1 MVLDEFYK
9 LNNGQRIPKIALG
22 TWQTPNDVAAT
33 AVATA
38 IDAGYRHI
46 DTAIAYE
53 NEAGVGAGLKAALKS
68 TGIHRESI
76 FITTKIP
83 AEVKNYADTVR
94 CIQESMD
101 RLDAYHIDMMLIHAP
116 RPWAEM
122 GVPGGNYYYRENVD
136 VWKALEEAYE
146 AGKIRA
152 IGVSNFDIDD
162 LNNLLAGGRVVPAVN
177 QVRVHIGHVP
187 TELIDFCE
195 QAGILVEAYSP
206 NATGRLLKVP
216 EVCAM
221 AEKCPKSVQWR
232 KSTTFRCRNLQ
243 AALCYSSGFCQSQ
256 NPCTKNASG
265 RMPNSI
271 SKSIR
276 TTWLRFWKLMD
287 CNKKVPL

>member
-1 MVLDEFYK
+1 MVLEEFYK

-33 AVATA
+33 AVSAA
-38 IDAGYRHI
+38 IEAGYRHI

-53 NEAGVGAGLKAALKS
+53 NETGVGAGLKAALQS

-83 AEVKNYADTVR
+83 AEVKNYDGAVR

-101 RLDAYHIDMMLIHAP
+101 RLDAFHIDMMLIHAP

-122 GVPGGNYYYRENVD
+122 DSTSGNRYFKENIE

-152 IGVSNFDIDD
+152 IGVSNFEIDD
-162 LNNLLAGGRVVPAVN
+162 LNNIMAGGRVIPAVN
-177 QVRVHIGHVP
+177 QIRVHIGHVP

-195 QAGILVEAYSP
+195 QNGILVEAYSP

-221 AEKCPKSVQWR
+221 AEKYHVSVPQLASRFVLQLGLLPLPKSVHDDR
-232 KSTTFRCRNLQ
+232 IR
-243 AALCYSSGFCQSQ
+243 Q
-256 NPCTKNASG
+256 NAQLDFEI
-265 RMPNSI
+265 NSNDMA
-271 SKSIR
+271 
-276 TTWLRFWKLMD
+276 KLLKLD
-287 CNKKVPL
+287 GL

>member
-53 NEAGVGAGLKAALKS
+53 NEAGVGAGLKVALKS
-68 TGIHRESI
+68 TGIHRESV

-83 AEVKNYADTVR
+83 AEVKNYADAVR

-101 RLDAYHIDMMLIHAP
+101 RLDAFHIDMMLIHAP

-122 GVPGGNYYYRENVD
+122 GSTAGNRYFKENLE

-152 IGVSNFDIDD
+152 IGVSNFEIDD
-162 LNNLLAGGRVVPAVN
+162 LNNLLAGARVVPAVN
-177 QVRVHIGHVP
+177 QIRVHIGHVP

-221 AEKCPKSVQWR
+221 AEKYHVSVPQLASRFVLQLGLLPLPKSVHEERIRQNA
-232 KSTTFRCRNLQ
+232 KLDFEINSNDM
-243 AALCYSSGFCQSQ
+243 AALLELDG
-256 NPCTKNASG
+256 
-265 RMPNSI
+265 
-271 SKSIR
+271 
-276 TTWLRFWKLMD
+276 L
-287 CNKKVPL
+287 

>member
-1 MVLDEFYK
+1 MVIDEFYK

-22 TWQTPNDVAAT
+22 TWQTPNDVAVT

-46 DTAIAYE
+46 DTAIAYD
-53 NEAGVGAGLKAALKS
+53 NEAGVGAGIKAALKS

-76 FITTKIP
+76 FVTTKIP

-94 CIQESMD
+94 SIQESMD
-101 RLDAYHIDMMLIHAP
+101 RLDAFHIDMMLIHAP

-122 GVPGGNYYYRENVD
+122 GSSGASRYYRENVE

-152 IGVSNFDIDD
+152 IGVSNFEIDD
-162 LNNLLAGGRVVPAVN
+162 LNNILANGRVVPAVN
-177 QVRVHIGHVP
+177 QIRVHIGHVP

-195 QAGILVEAYSP
+195 QCGILVEAYSP
-206 NATGRLLKVP
+206 SATGRLLKVP

-221 AEKCPKSVQWR
+221 AEKYHVSVPQLACRFVLQLGLLPLPKSVQEER
-232 KSTTFRCRNLQ
+232 IH
-243 AALCYSSGFCQSQ
+243 Q
-256 NPCTKNASG
+256 NAKIDFEINSNDMASLLKIDG
-265 RMPNSI
+265 
-271 SKSIR
+271 
-276 TTWLRFWKLMD
+276 L
-287 CNKKVPL
+287 

>member
-22 TWQTPNDVAAT
+22 TWQMPNDVAAT

-38 IDAGYRHI
+38 IEAGYRHI

-53 NEAGVGAGLKAALKS
+53 NEAGVGVGLKAALKS

-83 AEVKNYADTVR
+83 AEVKNYDDAVR

-101 RLDAYHIDMMLIHAP
+101 RLDAFHIDMMLIHAP

-122 GVPGGNYYYRENVD
+122 GSTSGNRYFKENLE

-146 AGKIRA
+146 AGKLRA
-152 IGVSNFDIDD
+152 IGVSNFEMDD
-162 LNNLLAGGRVVPAVN
+162 LNNLLAGSRVVPAVN
-177 QVRVHIGHVP
+177 QIRVHIGHVP

-195 QAGILVEAYSP
+195 QSGILVEAYSP

-221 AEKCPKSVQWR
+221 AEKYHVSVPQLASRFVLQLGLLPLPKSVHEER
-232 KSTTFRCRNLQ
+232 I
-243 AALCYSSGFCQSQ
+243 CQ
-256 NPCTKNASG
+256 NAKLDFEI
-265 RMPNSI
+265 NSNDMA
-271 SKSIR
+271 S
-276 TTWLRFWKLMD
+276 LLKLD
-287 CNKKVPL
+287 GL

>member
-1 MVLDEFYK
+1 MILEEFYK

-33 AVATA
+33 VVASA

-53 NEAGVGAGLKAALKS
+53 NEVGVGAGLKTALKS
-68 TGIHRESI
+68 TGIHRESV

-83 AEVKNYADTVR
+83 AEVKNYDDAVR

-101 RLDAYHIDMMLIHAP
+101 RLDAFHIDMMLIHAP

-122 GVPGGNYYYRENVD
+122 GSISGNRYFKENIE

-152 IGVSNFDIDD
+152 IGVSNFEIDD
-162 LNNLLAGGRVVPAVN
+162 LNNLLAGARVIPAVN
-177 QVRVHIGHVP
+177 QIRVHIGHVP

-221 AEKCPKSVQWR
+221 AEKYHATVPQLASRFVLQLGLLPLPKSVHEER
-232 KSTTFRCRNLQ
+232 IRE
-243 AALCYSSGFCQSQ
+243 
-256 NPCTKNASG
+256 NAKLDFEI
-265 RMPNSI
+265 NSNDMASLLEI
-271 SKSIR
+271 EG
-276 TTWLRFWKLMD
+276 L
-287 CNKKVPL
+287 

>member
-38 IDAGYRHI
+38 IEAGYRHI
-46 DTAIAYE
+46 DTAIAYD
-53 NEAGVGAGLKAALKS
+53 NESGVGKGLKNALKS

-83 AEVKNYADTVR
+83 AEVKNYADAVS

-101 RLDAYHIDMMLIHAP
+101 RLDAFHIDMMLIHAP

-122 GVPGGNYYYRENVD
+122 GSATGNRYFKENAE

-152 IGVSNFDIDD
+152 IGVSNFAVDD
-162 LNNLLAGGRVVPAVN
+162 LNNILATGRVIPAVN
-177 QVRVHIGHVP
+177 QIRVHIGHVP
-187 TELIDFCE
+187 TDLIDFCE
-195 QAGILVEAYSP
+195 QTGILVEAYSP

-216 EVCAM
+216 EISAM
-221 AEKCPKSVQWR
+221 AEKYRVSVPQLACRFVLQLGLLPLPKSVHEERIRQN
-232 KSTTFRCRNLQ
+232 SQLDFEI
-243 AALCYSSGFCQSQ
+243 SSSDM
-256 NPCTKNASG
+256 A
-265 RMPNSI
+265 
-271 SKSIR
+271 
-276 TTWLRFWKLMD
+276 KL
-287 CNKKVPL
+287 LELEGL

>member
-38 IDAGYRHI
+38 IEAGYRHI
-46 DTAIAYE
+46 DTAIAYD
-53 NEAGVGAGLKAALKS
+53 NESGVGKGLKNALKS

-83 AEVKNYADTVR
+83 AEVKNYADAVS

-101 RLDAYHIDMMLIHAP
+101 RLDAFHIDMMLIHAP

-122 GVPGGNYYYRENVD
+122 GSATGNRYFKENAE

-152 IGVSNFDIDD
+152 IGVSNFAVDD
-162 LNNLLAGGRVVPAVN
+162 LDNILATGRVIPAVN
-177 QVRVHIGHVP
+177 QIRVHIGHVP
-187 TELIDFCE
+187 TDLIDFCE
-195 QAGILVEAYSP
+195 QTGILVEAYSP

-216 EVCAM
+216 EISAM
-221 AEKCPKSVQWR
+221 AEKYRVSVPQLACRFVLQLGLLPLPKSVHEERIRQN
-232 KSTTFRCRNLQ
+232 SQLDFEI
-243 AALCYSSGFCQSQ
+243 SSSDM
-256 NPCTKNASG
+256 A
-265 RMPNSI
+265 
-271 SKSIR
+271 
-276 TTWLRFWKLMD
+276 KL
-287 CNKKVPL
+287 LELEGL